1 VLTVNK
7 GRLVLVAASIT
18 APAALLLLIPLALT
32 QLLLQPEFRLS
43 AALGIA
49 RFGAIEIGIIW
60 VLYAILIAALILV
73 VKWTLWRRKTVL
85 VLCAAMLCAAV
96 YFKARG
102 ETSTEFEGTWEMGF
116 EQSDF
121 FIGGNCARPRYWL
134 HASEDVY
141 SKVSTLGD
149 PREVR
154 IKFVGTSTRMGDY
167 GHLGSIFEKSMS
179 RRSSALSP
187 HSRVSIISWR
197 KIPITLINPLARPRG
212 WAGA

>member
-1 VLTVNK
+1 
-7 GRLVLVAASIT
+7 
-18 APAALLLLIPLALT
+18 
-32 QLLLQPEFRLS
+32 
-43 AALGIA
+43 LGIA

-60 VLYAILIAALILV
+60 VLYAILIAVLILV

-121 FIGGNCARPRYWL
+121 FIGRNCARPRYWL

-149 PREVR
+149 PRAVR

-167 GHLGSIFEKSMS
+167 GHLGQCLREVHVEKVLSIEPTQPC
-179 RRSSALSP
+179 L
-187 HSRVSIISWR
+187 HH
-197 KIPITLINPLARPRG
+197 
-212 WAGA
+212 

>member
-1 VLTVNK
+1 M
-7 GRLVLVAASIT
+7 
-18 APAALLLLIPLALT
+18 
-32 QLLLQPEFRLS
+32 
-43 AALGIA
+43 
-49 RFGAIEIGIIW
+49 
-60 VLYAILIAALILV
+60 LYAILIAALILV

-141 SKVSTLGD
+141 SKVSTLRD

-167 GHLGSIFEKSMS
+167 GHLGSIFEKSTS
-179 RRSSALSP
+179 RRSSALSHTAVSP
-187 HSRVSIISWR
+187 SLVGEKSRLHSLTFVSLFTQSSTATR
-197 KIPITLINPLARPRG
+197 MPSKSKSPS
-212 WAGA
+212 